1 MDLNI
6 SRSRSYCDLL
16 DCLDLDLP
24 PKENVLKN
32 SRIDMIV
39 YLLIFN
45 FFRGVFFSFLDME
58 GSFESQCNFEFLS
71 EKPSHTHISTL
82 FHRRMVVRTA
92 FENRHADS

>member
-1 MDLNI
+1 MRLMDSEGTPMDLNI

-39 YLLIFN
+39 LSIYLFLIF
-45 FFRGVFFSFLDME
+45 FAGFSFLDME
-58 GSFESQCNFEFLS
+58 GSFESQCNFES
-71 EKPSHTHISTL
+71 EKPSHIHI
-82 FHRRMVVRTA
+82 FV
-92 FENRHADS
+92 